1 MFRQRTYTYDK
12 KGRPRLV
19 FLPEYETF
27 LLSARNNEKGDDDMV
42 GLVGGSLMVIAG
54 IMTKLFPPK
63 SINSVYGYRTRRSMS
78 DQRLW
83 NEANRYSASLMILSG
98 LLIAG
103 MGVLLKS
110 NLIILQLSLLVT
122 ACVITMMLT
131 EKRLKNM
138 THSQGGDRSGRS

>member
-1 MFRQRTYTYDK
+1 
-12 KGRPRLV
+12 
-19 FLPEYETF
+19 
-27 LLSARNNEKGDDDMV
+27 MV
-42 GLVGGSLMVIAG
+42 GLVGGGLMVIAG
-54 IMTKLFPPK
+54 ILTKLFPPK

-78 DQRLW
+78 DEKLW

>member
-1 MFRQRTYTYDK
+1 
-12 KGRPRLV
+12 
-19 FLPEYETF
+19 
-27 LLSARNNEKGDDDMV
+27 MV
-42 GLVGGSLMVIAG
+42 GLVGGGLMVIAG
-54 IMTKLFPPK
+54 VLTKLFPPK

-78 DQRLW
+78 DEKLW

-98 LLIAG
+98 LLIVG